1 MRQLSEQERQAL
13 GKAMRQAYETIC
25 DYSDNRFEMKF
36 EAGFIAGLECQDK
49 RIEALEAFIAG
60 KITQAELEQVTK

>member
-25 DYSDNRFEMKF
+25 DYSDDRFEMKF
-36 EAGFIAGLECQDK
+36 EAGFLAGLEYQQAKID
-49 RIEALEAFIAG
+49 ALQAFIAG
-60 KITQAELEQVTK
+60 EITRDELEEVTK